1 MVRIGVVG
9 AGRLGAFHAQTLA
22 DHTTVTEVVVT
33 DPLLERAEAVA
44 ADVGGSVAPDAQS
57 MLGSIDAMVVA
68 AATNVHAEMM
78 LLAADAG
85 IPIFC
90 EKPIT
95 LDLEST
101 DEAIALVQTAE
112 VPLQVGFQ
120 RRFDAGY
127 RAARDMARAGE
138 FGEIYLVR
146 TTSLDPAPSPEPFVR
161 TSGDL
166 FLDLLIHDFDAIRF
180 VTGQEIEEVFAA
192 GTAGFPAF
200 DVYARND
207 DEGIAVG
214 TLRLSGGAQASFA
227 ATRHNPNGYDVRMEI
242 HGSSG
247 GIAVGWDNR
256 MPLAPI
262 SLEAPHPPGP
272 PYRDF
277 LDRFAPAYRAE
288 MFAFIDLVLGR
299 APNPCPPEDARA
311 AFVAALA
318 AGRSAAKGR
327 PVLISEFERSKDPR
341 EA

>member
-9 AGRLGAFHAQTLA
+9 VGRLGAFHAQTLA

-33 DPLLERAEAVA
+33 DPRLERAEAVA
-44 ADVGGSVAPDAQS
+44 ADVGGSVAPDASS

-68 AATNVHAEMM
+68 AATNVHTEMM
-78 LLAADAG
+78 VLAADAG

-101 DEAIALVQTAE
+101 DEAIALVESAGI
-112 VPLQVGFQ
+112 PLQVGFQ

-138 FGEIYLVR
+138 FGEIYLLHA
-146 TTSLDPAPSPEPFVR
+146 TSLDPAPSPERFVR

-262 SLEAPHPPGP
+262 SLDTPPPPGP

-288 MFAFIDLVLGR
+288 MCAFVDLVLGR

-318 AGRSAAKGR
+318 AGLSAAEGR
-327 PVLISEFERSKDPR
+327 PVPISEVDGLEDSR
-341 EA
+341 EG

>member
-78 LLAADAG
+78 LLAAEAG

-127 RAARDMARAGE
+127 RTARDMARAGE

-166 FLDLLIHDFDAIRF
+166 FRDLLIHDFDAIRF

-288 MFAFIDLVLGR
+288 MCAFVDLVLGR

-318 AGRSAAKGR
+318 AGRSAAEGR
-327 PVLISEFERSKDPR
+327 PVPISEFDGLEDSR
-341 EA
+341 EG

>member
-9 AGRLGAFHAQTLA
+9 VGRLGSFHAQTLA
-22 DHTTVTEVVVT
+22 DQTTVTEVVVT

-44 ADVGGSVAPDAQS
+44 ADVGGSVAPDALS

-78 LLAADAG
+78 LLAAEAG

-101 DEAIALVQTAE
+101 DEAIALVEAAGI
-112 VPLQVGFQ
+112 PLQVGFQ

-127 RAARDMARAGE
+127 RAARDMARARE

-146 TTSLDPAPSPEPFVR
+146 ATSLDPEPSPERFVR

-207 DEGIAVG
+207 DAGIAVG

-262 SLEAPHPPGP
+262 SLDTPPPPGP

-288 MFAFIDLVLGR
+288 MCAFVDLVLGR

-318 AGRSAAKGR
+318 AGRSAAEGR
-327 PVLISEFERSKDPR
+327 PVQISEFNGLQDSR
-341 EA
+341 EG

>member
-9 AGRLGAFHAQTLA
+9 VGRLGAFHAQTLA

-33 DPLLERAEAVA
+33 DPRLERAEAVA
-44 ADVGGSVAPDAQS
+44 ADVGGSVAPDALS

-68 AATNVHAEMM
+68 AATNVHTEMM
-78 LLAADAG
+78 LLAAEAG

-101 DEAIALVQTAE
+101 DEAIALVQTAG

-120 RRFDAGY
+120 RRFDVGY

-138 FGEIYLVR
+138 FGEIYLVHA
-146 TTSLDPAPSPEPFVR
+146 TSLDPAPSPEPFVR

-166 FLDLLIHDFDAIRF
+166 FRDLLIHDFDAIRF
-180 VTGQEIEEVFAA
+180 VTGQEIEEVYAA

-207 DEGIAVG
+207 DAGIAVG

-227 ATRHNPNGYDVRMEI
+227 ATRHNPDGYDVRMEI

-262 SLEAPHPPGP
+262 SLDTPPPPGP

-288 MFAFIDLVLGR
+288 MSAFVNLVLGR
-299 APNPCPPEDARA
+299 APNLCPPQDARA

-318 AGRSAAKGR
+318 AGRSAAEGR
-327 PVLISEFERSKDPR
+327 PVPISEVDGLEDSR
-341 EA
+341 EG

>member
-9 AGRLGAFHAQTLA
+9 VGRLGSLFARTLA
-22 DHTTVTEVVVT
+22 DHPDVDGLVLAGSRP
-33 DPLLERAEAVA
+33 DSADALAEELSAVA
-44 ADVGGSVAPDAQS
+44 ASDPSEVFGSVDA
-57 MLGSIDAMVVA
+57 VVIA
-68 AATNVHAEMM
+68 AST
-78 LLAADAG
+78 AAHDELIAGGAGAG

-95 LDLEST
+95 LDLATTDVAIDLVES
-101 DEAIALVQTAE
+101 AG

-127 RAARDMARAGE
+127 RSARHMVGAGE
-138 FGEIYLVR
+138 FGDVYLVR
-146 TTSLDPAPSPEPFVR
+146 TTSLDPAPSPESFVR

-166 FLDLLIHDFDAIRF
+166 FRDLLVHDFDAIRF
-180 VTGQEIEEVFAA
+180 VTGQEIEEVFAS

-200 DVYARND
+200 DVYERNHD
-207 DEGIAVG
+207 AGIAVG

-227 ATRHNPNGYDVRMEI
+227 ATRHNPDGYDIRMEI

-262 SLEAPHPPGP
+262 SLDTPPPSGP

-318 AGRSAAKGR
+318 AGRSAAEGR
-327 PVLISEFERSKDPR
+327 PVLISELERQGDPR
-341 EA
+341 EP

>member
-127 RAARDMARAGE
+127 RAARDMARARE

-146 TTSLDPAPSPEPFVR
+146 TTSLDPAPSPSRSSARRGISSVISSFTISTP
-161 TSGDL
+161 SG
-166 FLDLLIHDFDAIRF
+166 
-180 VTGQEIEEVFAA
+180 
-192 GTAGFPAF
+192 
-200 DVYARND
+200 
-207 DEGIAVG
+207 
-214 TLRLSGGAQASFA
+214 S
-227 ATRHNPNGYDVRMEI
+227 
-242 HGSSG
+242 
-247 GIAVGWDNR
+247 
-256 MPLAPI
+256 
-262 SLEAPHPPGP
+262 
-272 PYRDF
+272 
-277 LDRFAPAYRAE
+277 
-288 MFAFIDLVLGR
+288 
-299 APNPCPPEDARA
+299 
-311 AFVAALA
+311 
-318 AGRSAAKGR
+318 
-327 PVLISEFERSKDPR
+327 
-341 EA
+341 

>member
-9 AGRLGAFHAQTLA
+9 AGRLGAYHAQTLA
-22 DHTTVTEVVVT
+22 EHTAVTEVVVT

-78 LLAADAG
+78 RLAADAG

-101 DEAIALVQTAE
+101 DEAIALVQTAD

-127 RAARDMARAGE
+127 RAARDMARARE
-138 FGEIYLVR
+138 FGEIYLVHA
-146 TTSLDPAPSPEPFVR
+146 TSLDPAPSPEPFVR
-161 TSGDL
+161 TSGGLYRD
-166 FLDLLIHDFDAIRF
+166 FLIHDFDAIRF
-180 VTGQEIEEVFAA
+180 VTGQEIEEVFAV
-192 GTAGFPAF
+192 GTAGFAAF

-214 TLRLSGGAQASFA
+214 TLRLSGGTQASFE
-227 ATRHNPNGYDVRMEI
+227 ATRHNPIGYDVRMEV

-262 SLEAPHPPGP
+262 SLEAPHPTGP

-288 MFAFIDLVLGR
+288 MSAFVDLVLDR

-318 AGRSAAKGR
+318 AERSVAEGR
-327 PVLISEFERSKDPR
+327 PVLISEFE
-341 EA
+341 

>member
-9 AGRLGAFHAQTLA
+9 VGRLGSLFARTLA
-22 DHTTVTEVVVT
+22 AHPDVDGVVLAGSRP
-33 DPLLERAEAVA
+33 DSADALSEELSAVA
-44 ADVGGSVAPDAQS
+44 AADPSEVLDSVDAVVIAASTAAHDVLIRQ
-57 MLGSIDAMVVA
+57 A
-68 AATNVHAEMM
+68 AG
-78 LLAADAG
+78 AD

-101 DEAIALVQTAE
+101 DAVIDLVRSAG

-120 RRFDAGY
+120 RRFDVGY
-127 RAARDMARAGE
+127 RAAQDMVRAGE
-138 FGEIYLVR
+138 LGEIYLVR

-166 FLDLLIHDFDAIRF
+166 FRDLLVHDFDAIRF
-180 VTGQEIEEVFAA
+180 VTGQEIEEVYAA

-200 DVYARND
+200 DVYARNQD
-207 DEGIAVG
+207 SGVAVG

-227 ATRHNPNGYDVRMEI
+227 ATRHNPDGYDIRMEI

-262 SLEAPHPPGP
+262 SLDTPPPSGP

-288 MFAFIDLVLGR
+288 MSAFVDLVLGR
-299 APNPCPPEDARA
+299 APNLCPPQDARA

-318 AGRSAAKGR
+318 AGRSAAEGR
-327 PVLISEFERSKDPR
+327 PVPISEVDGLEDSR
-341 EA
+341 EE

>member
-9 AGRLGAFHAQTLA
+9 VGRLGAFHAQTLA

-78 LLAADAG
+78 LLAAEAG

-101 DEAIALVQTAE
+101 DEAIALVESAGI
-112 VPLQVGFQ
+112 PLQVGFQ

-127 RAARDMARAGE
+127 RAARDMARARE

-166 FLDLLIHDFDAIRF
+166 FRDLLIHDFDAIRF

-262 SLEAPHPPGP
+262 SLDTPPPPGP

-288 MFAFIDLVLGR
+288 MCAFVDLVLGR

-318 AGRSAAKGR
+318 AGRSAAEGR
-327 PVLISEFERSKDPR
+327 PVPISEFDRLEDSR
-341 EA
+341 EG

>member
-9 AGRLGAFHAQTLA
+9 VGRLGSLFARTLA
-22 DHTTVTEVVVT
+22 AHPDVDGVVLAGSRP
-33 DPLLERAEAVA
+33 DSADALSEELSAVA
-44 ADVGGSVAPDAQS
+44 AADPSEIFGSVDA
-57 MLGSIDAMVVA
+57 VVIA
-68 AATNVHAEMM
+68 ASTAAHYV
-78 LLAADAG
+78 LIRQGADAG
-85 IPIFC
+85 IPMFC

-101 DEAIALVQTAE
+101 DEAIALVQAAE

-127 RAARDMARAGE
+127 RTARDMARARE

-146 TTSLDPAPSPEPFVR
+146 TTSLDRAPSPEPFVR

-166 FLDLLIHDFDAIRF
+166 FRDLLVHDFDAIRF

-227 ATRHNPNGYDVRMEI
+227 ATRHNPDGYDIRMEI

-247 GIAVGWDNR
+247 AIAVGWDNR

-262 SLEAPHPPGP
+262 SLDTPPPPGP

-288 MFAFIDLVLGR
+288 MCAFVDLVLGR
-299 APNPCPPEDARA
+299 APNLCPPQDARA

-318 AGRSAAKGR
+318 AGRSATEGR
-327 PVLISEFERSKDPR
+327 PVPISEVDGLEDSR
-341 EA
+341 EG

>member
-9 AGRLGAFHAQTLA
+9 AGRLGSFHAQTLA

-44 ADVGGSVAPDAQS
+44 ADVGGSVAPDALS
-57 MLGSIDAMVVA
+57 MLGSIDAVVVA
-68 AATNVHAEMM
+68 AATDVHAEMI

-101 DEAIALVQTAE
+101 DEAIALVQTAGI
-112 VPLQVGFQ
+112 PLQVGFQ

-127 RAARDMARAGE
+127 RAARDMARARE

-146 TTSLDPAPSPEPFVR
+146 TNSLDPAPSPEPFVR

-166 FLDLLIHDFDAIRF
+166 FRDLLIHDFDAIRF

-200 DVYARND
+200 EVYARND

-227 ATRHNPNGYDVRMEI
+227 ATRHNPDGYDVRMEI

-262 SLEAPHPPGP
+262 SLDTPPPPGP

-288 MFAFIDLVLGR
+288 MCAFVDLVLGR

-318 AGRSAAKGR
+318 AGLSAAEGR
-327 PVLISEFERSKDPR
+327 PVPISEVDGLEDSR
-341 EA
+341 EG

>member
-9 AGRLGAFHAQTLA
+9 VGRLGTFHAQTLA

-44 ADVGGSVAPDAQS
+44 ADVGGSVAPDARS

-68 AATNVHAEMM
+68 AATNVHTEMM
-78 LLAADAG
+78 LLAAEAG

-101 DEAIALVQTAE
+101 DEAIALVQTAG

-127 RAARDMARAGE
+127 HAARDMARARE

-166 FLDLLIHDFDAIRF
+166 FRDLLIHDFDAIRF

-207 DEGIAVG
+207 DKGIAVG

-227 ATRHNPNGYDVRMEI
+227 ATRHNPDGYDVRMEI

-262 SLEAPHPPGP
+262 SLDTPPPPGP

-288 MFAFIDLVLGR
+288 MCAFVDLVLGR
-299 APNPCPPEDARA
+299 APNLCPPQDARA

-318 AGRSAAKGR
+318 AGRSAAEGR
-327 PVLISEFERSKDPR
+327 PVPISEVDGLEDSR
-341 EA
+341 EG

>member
-9 AGRLGAFHAQTLA
+9 VGRLGTFHAQTLA

-44 ADVGGSVAPDAQS
+44 ADVGGSVAPDALS

-68 AATNVHAEMM
+68 TATNVHTEMM

-101 DEAIALVQTAE
+101 DEAIALVQKAG

-127 RAARDMARAGE
+127 HAARDMARARE

-166 FLDLLIHDFDAIRF
+166 FRDLLIHDFDAIRF

-207 DEGIAVG
+207 DDGIAVG

-227 ATRHNPNGYDVRMEI
+227 ATRHNPDGYDVRMEI
-242 HGSSG
+242 HGSS
-247 GIAVGWDNR
+247 VGWDNR

-262 SLEAPHPPGP
+262 SLDTPPPPGP

-288 MFAFIDLVLGR
+288 MYAFVDLVLGR
-299 APNPCPPEDARA
+299 APNPCPPQDARA

-318 AGRSAAKGR
+318 AGRSATEGR
-327 PVLISEFERSKDPR
+327 PVLISEVDGLKDSR
-341 EA
+341 DG

>member
-101 DEAIALVQTAE
+101 DEAIAVVQTAE

-161 TSGDL
+161 TSGGL
-166 FLDLLIHDFDAIRF
+166 FRDLLIHDFDAIRF

-242 HGSSG
+242 FGTDDSV
-247 GIAVGWDNR
+247 AVGLD
-256 MPLAPI
+256 PHTPI
-262 SLEAPHPPGP
+262 
-272 PYRDF
+272 RT
-277 LDRFAPAYRAE
+277 LDP
-288 MFAFIDLVLGR
+288 
-299 APNPCPPEDARA
+299 
-311 AFVAALA
+311 
-318 AGRSAAKGR
+318 
-327 PVLISEFERSKDPR
+327 
-341 EA
+341 

>member
-9 AGRLGAFHAQTLA
+9 VGRLGAFHAQTLA

-33 DPLLERAEAVA
+33 DPRLERAEAVA
-44 ADVGGSVAPDAQS
+44 ADVGGSVAPDALS
-57 MLGSIDAMVVA
+57 MLGTIDAMVVA

-101 DEAIALVQTAE
+101 DEAIALVESAGI
-112 VPLQVGFQ
+112 PLQVGFQ

-138 FGEIYLVR
+138 FGEIYLVHA
-146 TTSLDPAPSPEPFVR
+146 TSLDPAPSPEPFVR

-166 FLDLLIHDFDAIRF
+166 FRDLLIHDFDAIRF

-227 ATRHNPNGYDVRMEI
+227 ATRHNPDGYDIRMEI

-262 SLEAPHPPGP
+262 SLDTPSGR

-288 MFAFIDLVLGR
+288 MCAFVDLVLGR
-299 APNPCPPEDARA
+299 APNLCPPQDARA

-318 AGRSAAKGR
+318 AGRSAAEGR
-327 PVLISEFERSKDPR
+327 PVPISEVDGLEDSR
-341 EA
+341 EG